1 MPCGSSSY
9 YFPASSATRNP
20 FRSLL
25 TSAHLPEKL
34 SPFMSSQAPISL
46 GTKLSSLSA
55 GGFFRPLS
63 RPTAAIYIDCAERLV
78 DAADDGG
85 QVAYAEARTLIREV
99 LVQHPDIQLDEDEGG
114 QFRDLNQRAGQF
126 FNKLIEGHW
135 IEPRRVSLDEHYV
148 LITPPLRRLLRLLR
162 ELAEDRPAELKDFA
176 VTLRSLCNDLL
187 REGAL
192 DPNRLDPEAM
202 RQTVKDLLERAGRA
216 DDQMHAVETLIL
228 QQEAAQR
235 ASGSA
240 QETLQRFLVEFHAGE
255 HMVCYDALQ
264 EAGLLP
270 RLAQARTTA
279 QEALYDPFTKQRLAE
294 GLAKHLGLDVTAAY
308 TEAERWLVR
317 LERQLAAIP
326 LKQRL
331 IDGRMADFARLSD
344 ARHRYQTEMRGRR
357 PEQVKS
363 YLDEAARLH
372 AGKSFASLASEPG
385 MPVLSPKIEFFF
397 GTDSLSPVR
406 RQRAPVNLDLGAPPP
421 EADAEAAND
430 EIRRRNLNVL
440 TPQRAVRFVE
450 RHLPEK
456 GARVSTEHLHIAVED
471 DLLDLLA
478 VLAFDRG
485 PSAAAHRSV
494 RWRVHPVRA
503 DFGTEPESIPLDAE
517 ADRLVERFTLE
528 RIS

>member
-1 MPCGSSSY
+1 M
-9 YFPASSATRNP
+9 SAEEPT
-20 FRSLL
+20 
-25 TSAHLPEKL
+25 
-34 SPFMSSQAPISL
+34 SL
-46 GTKLSSLSA
+46 GTKLAPLSG

-78 DAADDGG
+78 EAADDGG
-85 QVAYAEARTLIREV
+85 QIAHSEARLLIGEV
-99 LVQHPDIQLDEDEGG
+99 LVRHHNIPLEEDEGG
-114 QFRDLNQRAGQF
+114 QFRDPTQRAAQF
-126 FNKLIEGHW
+126 FNKLIEAHW
-135 IEPRRVSLDEHYV
+135 IEPRRISLDEHYV
-148 LITPPLRRLLRLLR
+148 LITPPLRRLLSLLR
-162 ELAEDRPAELKDFA
+162 ELAEDRPAELKNFA

-192 DPNRLDPEAM
+192 DPNRLGPEEM
-202 RQTVKDLLERAGRA
+202 RQTVKDLLDRAGRA

-270 RLAQARTTA
+270 RLTQARTTV

-294 GLAKHLGLDVTAAY
+294 GLAKHLALDVTAAF

-326 LKQRL
+326 VKQRL

-357 PEQVKS
+357 PEQVKA
-363 YLDEAARLH
+363 YLDEAARIH
-372 AGKSFASLASEPG
+372 AGKSFASLSGEPG
-385 MPVLSPKIEFFF
+385 MPLLSPKVEFFF
-397 GTDSLSPVR
+397 GTDSLSSVR
-406 RQRAPVNLDLGAPPP
+406 RQRAAVNLDLAAPP
-421 EADAEAAND
+421 ADSDANTAHE

-450 RHLPEK
+450 KHLPGK
-456 GARVSTEHLHIAVED
+456 GDRVSTEQLRVAVED

-478 VLAFDRG
+478 VLSFDRG
-485 PSAAAHRSV
+485 PSPATHRSV

-503 DFGTEPESIPLDAE
+503 DFGTEPERIPRDAE

>member
-1 MPCGSSSY
+1 MDG
-9 YFPASSATRNP
+9 
-20 FRSLL
+20 
-25 TSAHLPEKL
+25 HI
-34 SPFMSSQAPISL
+34 PISL
-46 GTKLSSLSA
+46 GTKLSPLSG

-63 RPTAAIYIDCAERLV
+63 RPTAALYIDCAERLV
-78 DAADDGG
+78 EAADDGG
-85 QVAYAEARTLIREV
+85 QVAHAEARQLIREV
-99 LVQHPDIQLDEDEGG
+99 MVQHPDIQLEEDEGG
-114 QFRDLNQRAGQF
+114 QFRDLNQRAAQF
-126 FNKLIEGHW
+126 FNKLIEVHW
-135 IEPRRVSLDEHYV
+135 LEPRRISLDEHYV

-187 REGAL
+187 RDKAL
-192 DPNRLDPEAM
+192 DPNRLGPEEM
-202 RQTVKDLLERAGRA
+202 RQTVKDLLDRAGRA

-235 ASGSA
+235 ASESA

-270 RLAQARTTA
+270 RLTQARTTV

-294 GLAKHLGLDVTAAY
+294 GLAKHLGLEATEAY
-308 TEAERWLVR
+308 AEAERWLVR

-357 PEQVKS
+357 PEQVKA
-363 YLDEAARLH
+363 YLDEASRVH
-372 AGKSFASLASEPG
+372 AGKSFAALAGEPG
-385 MPVLSPKIEFFF
+385 MALLSPKTEFFF
-397 GTDSLSPVR
+397 GADSLSPIR
-406 RQRAPVNLDLGAPPP
+406 RQRAPVNLDLGAPPS
-421 EADAEAAND
+421 ESDAGAANE

-450 RHLPEK
+450 AHLPGK
-456 GARVSTEHLHIAVED
+456 GDRISTENLRVVVED

-485 PSAAAHRSV
+485 PSGTTHRSV
-494 RWRVHPVRA
+494 RWRVHPARA
-503 DFGTEPESIPLDAE
+503 DFGTEPERIPRDTE